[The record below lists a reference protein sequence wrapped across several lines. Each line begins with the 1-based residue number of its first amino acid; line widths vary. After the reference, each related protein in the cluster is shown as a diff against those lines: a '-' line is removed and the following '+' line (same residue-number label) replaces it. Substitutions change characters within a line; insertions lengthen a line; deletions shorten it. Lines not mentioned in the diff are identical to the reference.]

1 MQCLARLAGFR
12 VSRFCAQIL
21 QNTLFCQRLVENTPP
36 PPDPTM
42 KKLADLSKPGEIV
55 CGNYICTSLRVPS
68 SLACAAQLTPRGGGG
83 GGVGGGGSW
92 VLVAHKNET

>member
-36 PPDPTM
+36 RPHNE
-42 KKLADLSKPGEIV
+42 KLADLSKPGEIV

-68 SLACAAQLTPRGGGG
+68 SLACAAQLTPGGGG
-83 GGVGGGGSW
+83 GSGGVGGTQ
-92 VLVAHKNET
+92 E